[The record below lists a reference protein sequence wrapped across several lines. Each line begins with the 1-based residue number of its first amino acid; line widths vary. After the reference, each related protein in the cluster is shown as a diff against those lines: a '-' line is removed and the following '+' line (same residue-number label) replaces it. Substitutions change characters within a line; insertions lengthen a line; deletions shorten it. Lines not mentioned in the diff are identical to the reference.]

1 MFANK
6 EEKKI
11 AEEIS
16 NSSNNIGKG
25 TILKGNIETFGNIRI
40 EGRMTGDVKSKSK
53 VVLGESSYL
62 DGNIISQNAEIFGE
76 VKGKVEISDVLILKA
91 TAVVHGDII
100 TGKLIVDSGAKFN
113 GSCKMGV
120 SMIEIQIGTNGQGN
134 KPFKESTT
142 FKEASGI

>member
-25 TILKGNIETFGNIRI
+25 TILTGNIETYGNIRI
-40 EGRMTGDVKSKSK
+40 EGRAKGDVKSKSK
-53 VVLGESSYL
+53 VVLGESSHV
-62 DGNIISQNAEIFGE
+62 DGNIIAQNAEIFGE
-76 VKGKVEISDVLILKA
+76 VKGRVEISDVLTLKA

-113 GSCKMGV
+113 GSCKMGGA
-120 SMIEIQIGTNGQGN
+120 MGEIHIGSNGQNGA
-134 KPFKESTT
+134 KAFKEIKTA
-142 FKEASGI
+142 KAVV